1 MKKCIL
7 GIATLMLAFAPIGA
21 VAYANPPIPQA
32 RQMKIVLSRQSN
44 VDPVEIMKHLSRECP
59 NVTLTTNPRN
69 SDFMVNAV
77 GWSGNY
83 RFMVIRHGGDTIYA
97 TETALLSNSV
107 KDVCHFLNTRA
118 PAGPPPPPPAQAP
131 PPPPPPAQAAPP
143 QQQ

>member
-97 TETALLSNSV
+97 TETALLSNAV
-107 KDVCHFLNTRA
+107 KDVCRYLNTRA
-118 PAGPPPPPPAQAP
+118 PAGPPPPPPPPPAQA
-131 PPPPPPAQAAPP
+131 PPAQAAPP
-143 QQQ
+143 PQQ